1 MTRRNIALV
10 EQFFGLCERTPFEQV
25 GPALLS
31 EDITYDLL
39 IAQSRALSQTFRGR
53 SAVLTYLSLVSA
65 TYEVLEAERK
75 RYFCSGEKVVTIG
88 SELAWL
94 VRLDQV
100 VHAEWNAVF
109 EIEKGE
115 ISKVAMSVYR
125 WNVLSADAKLRSVPA
140 QLGRL
145 N

>member
-1 MTRRNIALV
+1 MPRKNIALV
-10 EQFFGLCERTPFEQV
+10 ERFFGLCEREPLEPV
-25 GPALLS
+25 NPELLS
-31 EDITYDLL
+31 EGITYDLL
-39 IAQSRALSQTFRGR
+39 IAQSSTLSQSFRGR
-53 SAVLTYLSLVSA
+53 SEVLTYLSLVSE

-75 RYFCSGEKVVTIG
+75 RYFCSGEKVVAIG

-115 ISKVAMSVYR
+115 INRVAMSVYR
-125 WNVLSADAKLRSVPA
+125 WNVVSTGAKLRPAPA
-140 QLGRL
+140 QLGRP

>member
-1 MTRRNIALV
+1 MSRQNIALV
-10 EQFFGLCERTPFEQV
+10 EQFFGLCERQPFERV
-25 GPALLS
+25 KSGSLS
-31 EDITYDLL
+31 ENITYDLL
-39 IAQSRALSQTFRGR
+39 IAQSKTVSQSFRGR
-53 SAVLTYLSLVSA
+53 PAVLAYLSLVSA
-65 TYEVLEAERK
+65 TYEILDAER
-75 RYFCSGEKVVTIG
+75 RHYFSSGEKVVAIG

-125 WNVLSADAKLRSVPA
+125 WSVLSSGAKLRPAPA
-140 QLGRL
+140 QFGRP